1 MSRTLSYAAAL
12 LLGASS
18 LAVAQNA
25 PAGPRLAPSTR
36 ATAEVGFMY
45 PQGSTPPSPAPS
57 IRLDYGQPH
66 LRGRTLH
73 TDSLVPYDRPW
84 RTGANAATTLTTGV
98 DLTIGGQSVPAGSYV
113 VWTLPSAQGWTLVLQ
128 RPPAAAQQGQYVDA
142 NTVARIPLRLTTLP
156 QPVES
161 LSMWLIPATTPGA
174 MRGELR
180 MAWGTS
186 QLSTDWQVAL
196 PVEKR

>member
-1 MSRTLSYAAAL
+1 MSRTLVYTTAL
-12 LLGASS
+12 LLGAST
-18 LAVAQNA
+18 VAAQTA

-36 ATAEVGFMY
+36 ATAEVGFQY
-45 PQGSTPPSPAPS
+45 PQGTTPPSPAPS

-66 LRGRTLH
+66 LRGRALH
-73 TDSLVPYDRPW
+73 TDSLVPYNAPW
-84 RTGANAATTLTTGV
+84 RTGANAPTTLTSGV
-98 DLTIGGQSVPAGSYV
+98 DLVIGGQQLPAGTYV
-113 VWTLPSAQGWTLVLQ
+113 VWTIPTAQGWTMALQ
-128 RPPAAAQQGQYVDA
+128 KPPAPEQQGRYSQAAD
-142 NTVARIPLRLTTLP
+142 VARVPLRLTTLH

-174 MRGELR
+174 LRGELR

-186 QLSTDWQVAL
+186 QLSTDWSVSM